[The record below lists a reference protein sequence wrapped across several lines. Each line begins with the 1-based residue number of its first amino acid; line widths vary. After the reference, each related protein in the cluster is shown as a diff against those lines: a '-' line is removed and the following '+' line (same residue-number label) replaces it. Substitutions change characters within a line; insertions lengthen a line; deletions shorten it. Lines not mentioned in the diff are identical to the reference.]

1 MSDDRQ
7 WTRPSLIPR
16 VAETIRRS
24 DGKGAGAILGFVNF
38 LMRIYD
44 DEQPRAVVVGWDS
57 LEAPTN
63 ATKCF
68 PPGMTLWLVMAQRA
82 VSRHSLHG
90 PGQHACDWVNRQ
102 RAAAARWRRE
112 VFRAELP
119 RRS

>member
-16 VAETIRRS
+16 VAETICRS

-38 LMRIYD
+38 LMRIY

-82 VSRHSLHG
+82 VSRHSLHE
-90 PGQHACDWVNRQ
+90 PGQHACDWINRQ

-112 VFRAELP
+112 VFRAELR

>member
-7 WTRPSLIPR
+7 RTRPSLIPR

-63 ATKCF
+63 ATK
-68 PPGMTLWLVMAQRA
+68 
-82 VSRHSLHG
+82 
-90 PGQHACDWVNRQ
+90 
-102 RAAAARWRRE
+102 
-112 VFRAELP
+112 
-119 RRS
+119 